1 MDPTHLTNYLSLLK
15 CSNPDLVLISKEG
28 DNIPTWKLLV
38 SFFSPTIA
46 DLVRECYEWSR
57 TIQDAISLP
66 FDKDEL
72 RTFVDLV
79 ENSDVSRD
87 ALTENKVALFLGV
100 CSIHPPGYD
109 HKEDKTRIY
118 NAGGTKKV
126 KEEDIL
132 FNLQLDDIKRHLPN
146 ISAQIETDKSNFEKD
161 DKTTKAVMMMIVKWQ
176 RC

>member
-1 MDPTHLTNYLSLLK
+1 MRIPQSSTDCQMDPTHLTNYLSLLK

-87 ALTENKVALFLGV
+87 ALADNKVALFL
-100 CSIHPPGYD
+100 
-109 HKEDKTRIY
+109 
-118 NAGGTKKV
+118 
-126 KEEDIL
+126 
-132 FNLQLDDIKRHLPN
+132 
-146 ISAQIETDKSNFEKD
+146 
-161 DKTTKAVMMMIVKWQ
+161 
-176 RC
+176 